1 MNEIKEQSILHD
13 AYFNKKPVFAVLF
26 SVRLALLCVLSAA
39 TLLSL
44 NSVYLFGLDWM
55 SLGVTAVSST
65 IVFFL
70 LASLLPAR
78 FVYGGLVVI
87 GGISAFI
94 FRETIW
100 EWCELFWDKLML
112 FMDSRLLST
121 DSLVINNINMLKSGV
136 LDEKL
141 AEGSMAVFILLGIII
156 SFLYVSTCRARIHAA
171 APAVTLSLLL
181 IPSFI
186 AV

>member
-44 NSVYLFGLDWM
+44 NSVYLFGLAPV

-70 LASLLPAR
+70 LASLLPSR
-78 FVYGGLVVI
+78 FVYGGLVII

-94 FRETIW
+94 FRETIC
-100 EWCELFWDKLML
+100 EWC
-112 FMDSRLLST
+112 
-121 DSLVINNINMLKSGV
+121 
-136 LDEKL
+136 
-141 AEGSMAVFILLGIII
+141 
-156 SFLYVSTCRARIHAA
+156 
-171 APAVTLSLLL
+171 
-181 IPSFI
+181 
-186 AV
+186 